1 MSLYYEA
8 ATILEN
14 ADNVGGSLTSRIYG
28 KKGLK
33 SKPTAIYALVTEATK
48 WSAVLKDVVEKSGIL
63 KLEKKVGR
71 TFLHLVRTLP
81 SIDPSFCVLV
91 PVFFSIPLYFCPSFF
106 FLCALDSN
114 MPLHRSLRGKLF
126 QDRHSN
132 SPQLT
137 PLLAVLLTHDLLIS
151 KGGVAAPA
159 NHPLKLAI
167 TRHKARLS
175 AEFTKLRVKRGFSR
189 LDAFRQHINACAE
202 SGISA
207 NSDASTSGPSTITEH
222 PRWVRVNAVRTT
234 LDAQLR
240 ITFADYARK
249 EKLAD
254 VMAAPAAAKVLH
266 VDAHIPNLLA
276 LPPRADLSRVKA
288 YQAGELIIQD
298 KASCFPA
305 YLLNVQPGD
314 GDAIDGCAAPGN
326 KTTHLAAIVAENNK
340 AVAAGG
346 EKKKTAK
353 QRIIACERDKRRSG
367 ILEKMVNLAGAGGLV
382 TVKQRQDFLNL
393 DPHSPELASVGA
405 ILLDPSCSGSGIV
418 SRDDDVKLVL
428 PSAPTPQQPPSATA
442 RGKKRKRKGTAA
454 TTTASSSPQEP
465 APTTLSLTEQ
475 DDDPADKTD
484 DLSTRL
490 TSLSSFQLKL
500 LTRAMA
506 FPAAR
511 KISYSTCSIHAQENE
526 HVVLRALA
534 SPVARARGWRVLR
547 REEQVDGMRRWN
559 VRGERGACE
568 GVEGVDLVELGA
580 RMGVEGEGQE
590 DEKVKEVVREACV
603 RGEKGTGEGTMG
615 FFVAGFVREGEDDDY
630 DEASGGGVEGV
641 AGGEE
646 EYDDDEEWGGFD
658 D

>member
-1 MSLYYEA
+1 MC
-8 ATILEN
+8 
-14 ADNVGGSLTSRIYG
+14 
-28 KKGLK
+28 
-33 SKPTAIYALVTEATK
+33 
-48 WSAVLKDVVEKSGIL
+48 
-63 KLEKKVGR
+63 
-71 TFLHLVRTLP
+71 F
-81 SIDPSFCVLV
+81 SFSHS
-91 PVFFSIPLYFCPSFF
+91 PFF
-106 FLCALDSN
+106 FTSLFSFHILFFFFTLDSDK
-114 MPLHRSLRGKLF
+114 PLQRSLSRKLF
-126 QDRHSN
+126 QDLYFN
-132 SPQLT
+132 TPQLT

-175 AEFTKLRVKRGFSR
+175 AEFTKLRVKRGFSS

-207 NSDASTSGPSTITEH
+207 NSDASSGPSTITEH

-240 ITFADYARK
+240 TTFADYARK

-254 VMAAPAAAKVLH
+254 VMAAPASAKVLH

-276 LPPRADLSRVKA
+276 LPPRTDLSRVKA

-305 YLLNVQPGD
+305 YLLDVRPGD

-346 EKKKTAK
+346 EKKAQKK

-367 ILEKMVNLAGAGGLV
+367 ILEKMVNLAGTGSLV

-393 DPHSPELASVGA
+393 DPHSPELAAVGA

-428 PSAPTPQQPPSATA
+428 PSAAAAAPQQPSTTA

-454 TTTASSSPQEP
+454 TTTTATSSPQEP
-465 APTTLSLTEQ
+465 PPTTLSITEQ
-475 DDDPADKTD
+475 DDDSADKTD
-484 DLSTRL
+484 DLSARL

-526 HVVLRALA
+526 HVVLRALV

-547 REEQVDGMRRWN
+547 REEQVEGMRRWN

-568 GVEGVDLVELGA
+568 GVEGVDLVELG
-580 RMGVEGEGQE
+580 V
-590 DEKVKEVVREACV
+590 DEEVVREACV

-615 FFVAGFVREGEDDDY
+615 FFVAGFVREGEDEGDY
-630 DEASGGGVEGV
+630 DGVGDGVE
-641 AGGEE
+641 E
-646 EYDDDEEWGGFD
+646 DEDEWGGFSD
-658 D
+658 